1 MQITLSAVSGL
12 FVGFSLGLIGGGGSI
27 LAVPLLLYFV
37 GLQEVPDAVHIAVGS
52 TAMAVGLNALIN
64 SIYHLRRRNLS
75 ARVGTLFATFGV
87 LGSTVGA
94 YVGHLTSGT
103 VLLAAFAVAMVAIG
117 LSMFLQRKRRQRPR
131 RLLHVAL

>member
-1 MQITLSAVSGL
+1 VQITLSAVSGL

-52 TAMAVGLNALIN
+52 TAMTVGLNALIN
-64 SIYHLRRRNLS
+64 SIYHLRRRSLS

-87 LGSTVGA
+87 LRSTVGA

-103 VLLAAFAVAMVAIG
+103 VLLAAFAVKMRNNGI
-117 LSMFLQRKRRQRPR
+117 
-131 RLLHVAL
+131 